1 MRLYRQTLFNEWR
14 KNLFLGNTFSNQIWS
29 FKPSPS
35 GLNDADGAKVSV
47 HSSFAGL
54 LNYQIVN
61 VLELV
66 AAEIVI

>member
-1 MRLYRQTLFNEWR
+1 VSVHRVRSLNYR
-14 KNLFLGNTFSNQIWS
+14 
-29 FKPSPS
+29 SPS
-35 GLNDADGAKVSV
+35 GLNVADSAKVSV

-66 AAEIVI
+66 AAEIVIKTVSGRIII